1 MNEDSEMKKLRD
13 TKKRRE
19 RGIIKKYDGE
29 LKSETEGRGM

>member
-13 TKKRRE
+13 KKRRE

>member
-13 TKKRRE
+13 KRRE